1 VSRHRLILL
10 IAFVAFI
17 ALGMPKAAFGVAWP
31 SMAIDLSAPLADL
44 GLFVA
49 IHTGAYFVASL
60 VSGRLSHR
68 IGNGPMLTASAWA
81 LALGLAGYA
90 VAPNRLGL
98 ALAAVVL
105 GLGGGLL
112 DAGINA
118 HVALDYGARAMG
130 LLHASFGI
138 GATMGPLVMTV
149 ILALDGS
156 WRIGFALLVA
166 LQAGIAI
173 AIWRTSADWDTA
185 AVESGERPRLPS
197 AQRATAVL
205 AVLVFVL
212 IGGIEVSTGS
222 WTYTLLTEGRA
233 MGEAAAGLAVTGFW
247 GAFTAA
253 RLLLGAI
260 GDRVAPDRVLK
271 SAAVGTV
278 IGTGL
283 LWWNPIA
290 AVGALGLIATG
301 FALGFAFPLQML
313 LTPRRFGAVATPPM
327 AGYQLAG
334 ATVGA
339 VFLPL
344 LIGQLVAAGNLEV
357 VGPVLWGAA
366 VALLAITLILARQS
380 PSKVPAASSSLD
392 H

>member
-49 IHTGAYFVASL
+49 IHTGAYFVASV

-68 IGNGPMLTASAWA
+68 IGNGAMLTAAAWA
-81 LALGLAGYA
+81 LTLGLAGYA
-90 VAPNRLGL
+90 VAPNRVGL
-98 ALAAVVL
+98 AVAAVVL

-149 ILALDGS
+149 ILALDAS
-156 WRIGFALLVA
+156 WRIGFVPLVA

-185 AVESGERPRLPS
+185 AEKSGGRPRLPS
-197 AQRATAVL
+197 AQRTTAAL
-205 AVLVFVL
+205 AVLVFAL
-212 IGGIEVSTGS
+212 IGSIEVSTGS

-233 MGEAAAGLAVTGFW
+233 MGEMAAGLAVTGFW

-260 GDRVAPDRVLK
+260 GDRVAPDRVLR
-271 SAAVGTV
+271 SSAVGV
-278 IGTGL
+278 VLGTGL
-283 LWWNPIA
+283 LWSNPIA
-290 AVGALGLIATG
+290 AAGALGLVATG

-313 LTPRRFGAVATPPM
+313 LTPRRFGAIATPPM

-339 VFLPL
+339 VALPL
-344 LIGQLVAAGNLEV
+344 LIGQLVAANDLEV
-357 VGPVLWGAA
+357 IGPVIFAAA
-366 VALLAITLILARQS
+366 VGLLATTLILARRA
-380 PSKVPAASSSLD
+380 PSEVPD
-392 H
+392 RV

>member
-81 LALGLAGYA
+81 LTLGLAGYA
-90 VAPNRLGL
+90 AAPNRAGL

-149 ILALDGS
+149 ILALDAS
-156 WRIGFALLVA
+156 WRIGFVPLVA

-185 AVESGERPRLPS
+185 AEKSGGRPRLPS
-197 AQRATAVL
+197 AQRTTAAL
-205 AVLVFVL
+205 AVLVFAL
-212 IGGIEVSTGS
+212 IGSIEVSTGS
-222 WTYTLLTEGRA
+222 WTYTLLTEG
-233 MGEAAAGLAVTGFW
+233 LHH
-247 GAFTAA
+247 
-253 RLLLGAI
+253 LLLGLDAAG
-260 GDRVAPDRVLK
+260 GDGGEDRPA
-271 SAAVGTV
+271 AAVCGVHCVSLPMSCARTLEYDSPTAL
-278 IGTGL
+278 IRFSAC
-283 LWWNPIA
+283 A
-290 AVGALGLIATG
+290 AI
-301 FALGFAFPLQML
+301 
-313 LTPRRFGAVATPPM
+313 
-327 AGYQLAG
+327 
-334 ATVGA
+334 
-339 VFLPL
+339 
-344 LIGQLVAAGNLEV
+344 
-357 VGPVLWGAA
+357 
-366 VALLAITLILARQS
+366 
-380 PSKVPAASSSLD
+380 SSSSPRGGAPAPPRFLRD
-392 H
+392 ARISSAPSGGTSAPAVISSATCR